1 MAPIR
6 NALTFDVEE
15 YFHAEV
21 FAGVVRREQW
31 STLES
36 RVARATER
44 LLDAPRRDR
53 HVEPPSSSWAGW
65 RSAIPSL
72 VREIAAA
79 GPRGGLPRLRPPDD
93 HAAEPRRSSREDIH
107 RAKATVEDA
116 AGVAVIGY
124 RAPTFS
130 VVRETLWSLEVLA
143 ESGFQYDSSIFPIVH
158 DRYGIPDAPRFPHRL
173 GAGRGMEITEFPL
186 STVTRFGWRF
196 PVAGGGYFR
205 LFPYAVTRWA
215 VRQLNTREGQPAMV
229 YLHPWEI
236 DPDQPR
242 LPVGRA
248 DPVPPLGEH
257 RRHRGEAAP
266 AAAGL
271 RVRAGPGRARRDR
284 GRWRR
289 GGVA

>member
-1 MAPIR
+1 MGPIR

-36 RVARATER
+36 RVERTTER
-44 LLDAPRRDR
+44 LLEVLAETGTQATFFVLGWVAER
-53 HVEPPSSSWAGW
+53 HPD
-65 RSAIPSL
+65 L
-72 VREIAAA
+72 VRAIAAQGHEVA
-79 GPRGGLPRLRPPDD
+79 CHGYGHEMITRQS
-93 HAAEPRRSSREDIH
+93 RSEFTEDIY
-107 RAKATVEDA
+107 RAKATVEEA
-116 AGVAVIGY
+116 AGVAVTGY

-143 ESGFQYDSSIFPIVH
+143 ESGFRYDSSIFPIVH

-173 GAGRGMEITEFPL
+173 DAGRGLEITEFPL

-215 VRQLNTREGQPAMV
+215 LRQLNVREGQPAMV

-236 DPDQPR
+236 DPGQPR

-248 DPVPPLGEH
+248 AQLRHSVNTRATAAKLRRLLRDFAFSPVREVLAATGVTVS
-257 RRHRGEAAP
+257 RRAA
-266 AAAGL
+266 
-271 RVRAGPGRARRDR
+271 
-284 GRWRR
+284 
-289 GGVA
+289 